1 MPILRNT
8 RHEMF
13 AQFLA
18 QGKSAT
24 GAYVQA
30 GYKDSESARFRA
42 SRLRTNGNV
51 QKRIDELKQKVAK
64 KMEITQE
71 SLIAEAEEIREL
83 AIRDKQYNAA
93 LGAVKEKGILSG
105 KRVERTEAG
114 EPGDFDTMNDLEAAQ
129 AIKKQREELDKLH
142 KVAEGLARA
151 SRMSGRRS

>member
-1 MPILRNT
+1 
-8 RHEMF
+8 
-13 AQFLA
+13 LA
-18 QGKSAT
+18 GKSAT
-24 GAYVQA
+24 GAYVEA

-129 AIKKQREELDKLH
+129 AIKKQREELDRPTQGSGT
-142 KVAEGLARA
+142 VGEGEGSL
-151 SRMSGRRS
+151 SRNPSISTVCYNFRKN

>member
-24 GAYVQA
+24 GAYVEA

-105 KRVERTEAG
+105 KRVEKSEQG
-114 EPGDFDTMNDLEAAQ
+114 QPGDFFDNLSDLEAAQ

-142 KVAEGLARA
+142 KVADQLAARA
-151 SRMSGRRS
+151 H

>member
-24 GAYVQA
+24 GAYVEA
-30 GYKDSESARFRA
+30 GYKDSKSARFRA

-105 KRVERTEAG
+105 KRVEKTEQG
-114 EPGDFDTMNDLEAAQ
+114 QPGDFFDNLSDLEAAQ
-129 AIKKQREELDKLH
+129 AIKKQREELGKLH
-142 KVAEGLARA
+142 KVAEKLAARQLQH
-151 SRMSGRRS
+151 

>member
-8 RHEMF
+8 RHERF
-13 AQFLA
+13 AQLLA

-24 GAYVQA
+24 EAYVGA
-30 GYKDSESARFRA
+30 GYKDSKYARCTA
-42 SRLRTNGNV
+42 SHLATNRNV
-51 QKRIDELKQKVAK
+51 QERVDELKQKVAK

-105 KRVERTEAG
+105 KRVEKSEQG
-114 EPGDFDTMNDLEAAQ
+114 QPGDFFDNLSDLEAAR
-129 AIKKQREELDKLH
+129 AIKEQRQELEKLH
-142 KVAEGLARA
+142 KVADQLAARA
-151 SRMSGRRS
+151 H

>member
-24 GAYVQA
+24 GAYVEA
-30 GYKDSESARFRA
+30 GYKDSETARFRA

-105 KRVERTEAG
+105 KRVEKSEQG
-114 EPGDFDTMNDLEAAQ
+114 QPGDFFDNLSDLEAAQ

-142 KVAEGLARA
+142 KVAEELARA
-151 SRMSGRRS
+151 H